1 MISSPAMI
9 LVGLT
14 GGIATGKSTV
24 AKMFKQCGAVII
36 DADRLAREVVEPA
49 RPAWRAIVKT
59 FGRTVLNSNRTVNR
73 HALGYI
79 VFRNRAK
86 LRQLERIIHPRVAQL
101 QAQLTRQA
109 ARKNPKA
116 VVVYDVPLLFEIGAD
131 KRVDRIIVVTADEAT
146 QLTRLRIRNGLS
158 RAAALQ
164 RIRNQM
170 LLSNKVRRADYVL
183 DGTMPLS
190 TLRHHVNN
198 LYTNLQYTNLQP

>member
-1 MISSPAMI
+1 MISSPAML

-24 AKMFKQCGAVII
+24 AKMLKQCGAVII

-49 RPAWRAIVKT
+49 KPAWRAIVKT

-116 VVVYDVPLLFEIGAD
+116 VVVYDVPLLFEIGVD
-131 KRVDRIIVVTADEAT
+131 KRVDQISQIDIE
-146 QLTRLRIRNGLS
+146 RLKRTLHKNVSGPTVNRYLSGNAPFFNGS
-158 RAAALQ
+158 RSVSPS
-164 RIRNQM
+164 RY
-170 LLSNKVRRADYVL
+170 SC
-183 DGTMPLS
+183 TMKWVMVPS
-190 TLRHHVNN
+190 SPVSEPTS
-198 LYTNLQYTNLQP
+198 